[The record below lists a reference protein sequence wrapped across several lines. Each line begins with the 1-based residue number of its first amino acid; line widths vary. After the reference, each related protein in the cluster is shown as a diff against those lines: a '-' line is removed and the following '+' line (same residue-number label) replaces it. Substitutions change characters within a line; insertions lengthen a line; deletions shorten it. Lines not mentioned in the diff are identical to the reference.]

1 MPPSP
6 HGTKIHIVPLRCG
19 QAFPEQLEV
28 LHPRLVVLELSED
41 YETKPHVLVA
51 KMLLRTPG
59 TMVAIHGLAS
69 MVQEAQDQIKKDMG
83 NQAVEVRELLTF
95 TPGYGDTELYC
106 QEVLRVMTRARITAK
121 V

>member
-1 MPPSP
+1 
-6 HGTKIHIVPLRCG
+6 
-19 QAFPEQLEV
+19 
-28 LHPRLVVLELSED
+28 
-41 YETKPHVLVA
+41 
-51 KMLLRTPG
+51 
-59 TMVAIHGLAS
+59 